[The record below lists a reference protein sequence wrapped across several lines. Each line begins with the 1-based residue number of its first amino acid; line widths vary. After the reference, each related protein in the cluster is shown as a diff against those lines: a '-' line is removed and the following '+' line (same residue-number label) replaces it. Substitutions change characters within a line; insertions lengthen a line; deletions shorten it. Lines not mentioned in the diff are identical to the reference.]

1 VKRALILI
9 GALAFI
15 LGLAMLIVR
24 PSAPPPATQPYARA
38 KGASLVTTSG
48 LALSFRRDGEVH
60 ALEPGTPLHAGDVL
74 RFKVRAER
82 ARQLVVRMRDGD
94 AAATTVFPA
103 GGAKDAVLVQPGDVL
118 PFEPVIAP
126 GAGKVVVTAIFS
138 DHAFS
143 LDGPRA
149 SDVEE
154 IDVVTEKQ

>member
-15 LGLAMLIVR
+15 LGLALLVVR
-24 PSAPPPATQPYARA
+24 PAAAPPAALPYARA
-38 KGASLVTTSG
+38 KGASLATTSG
-48 LALSFRRDGEVH
+48 LALSFRRDGEVR
-60 ALEPGTPLHAGDVL
+60 ALEPGTPLRAGDVL

-82 ARQLVVRMRDGD
+82 ARQLLVRMRDGD
-94 AAATTVFPA
+94 AQATTIFPA
-103 GGAKDAVLVQPGDVL
+103 GGVKEAALVQPGEGL
-118 PFEPVIAP
+118 PLEPVIAP